1 MRASDTSLRASRKEP
16 AFVRELMF
24 QANRA
29 FMATLLEKKIAA
41 YTRLTGRMG

>member
-29 FMATLLEKKIAA
+29 IVVKMLEKKITA
-41 YTRLTGRMG
+41 YTKLTGRMG